1 MQCREAVFAEDVL
14 VYVLDNYRGEE
25 YIREVYNPDCYIRL
39 DDRQAIIYQQVQ
51 NVNGEAI
58 QKYGF
63 SAIPNVFG
71 LMSEE
76 ALEASGVL
84 RIRRQPSLDLYGQ
97 GVLIG
102 IVDTGIDFTHKAF
115 VAADGTSRI
124 VSIWDQS
131 VEEGVGNENFP
142 YGRMYSRE
150 QLNQAL
156 SSKIRLKLCQV
167 RMRLV
172 TEHLWQGWRQ
182 ETRTGP
188 KNFPGWHH
196 YLNWLLLSAV
206 RRMKVIEIIIESR
219 RMCRL
224 IWKVM

>member
-115 VAADGTSRI
+115 VAAIYLKDYCHADDAESEAMFFGDSPNDEPMFAAFPLSCGVANIAPFADRMAHLPAYILDG
-124 VSIWDQS
+124 
-131 VEEGVGNENFP
+131 EGG
-142 YGRMYSRE
+142 YGFAE
-150 QLNQAL
+150 A
-156 SSKIRLKLCQV
+156 
-167 RMRLV
+167 
-172 TEHLWQGWRQ
+172 
-182 ETRTGP
+182 
-188 KNFPGWHH
+188 
-196 YLNWLLLSAV
+196 AD
-206 RRMKVIEIIIESR
+206 IICKSTQ
-219 RMCRL
+219 CG
-224 IWKVM
+224 

>member
-156 SSKIRLKLCQV
+156 
-167 RMRLV
+167 
-172 TEHLWQGWRQ
+172 LWRG
-182 ETRTGP
+182 
-188 KNFPGWHH
+188 
-196 YLNWLLLSAV
+196 
-206 RRMKVIEIIIESR
+206 
-219 RMCRL
+219 
-224 IWKVM
+224 

>member
-131 VEEGVGNENFP
+131 VEEGVGNEKFP

-156 SSKIRLKLCQV
+156 SSENPFEIVPASDSGYSTGWTAPRPGRRNPSSRLCRSGLPQIQS
-167 RMRLV
+167 RLSCKDRSSV
-172 TEHLWQGWRQ
+172 PAC
-182 ETRTGP
+182 RTMP
-188 KNFPGWHH
+188 
-196 YLNWLLLSAV
+196 
-206 RRMKVIEIIIESR
+206 EESP
-219 RMCRL
+219 C
-224 IWKVM
+224 W

>member
-150 QLNQAL
+150 QLNQA
-156 SSKIRLKLCQV
+156 SSHNTPQRRYDRYQCIRKYEWIYGAVVVADAGKLVGGCHF
-167 RMRLV
+167 
-172 TEHLWQGWRQ
+172 TERGD
-182 ETRTGP
+182 
-188 KNFPGWHH
+188 N
-196 YLNWLLLSAV
+196 
-206 RRMKVIEIIIESR
+206 SR
-219 RMCRL
+219 NPCGFRNPL
-224 IWKVM
+224 